1 MAGTALKPDVE
12 LLFGVLGGGKISGES
27 GALIKSQLDSIV
39 KSLNSKTEAANRNVI
54 FTLNT
59 QGTQA
64 EIVGGLRKIADSVSR
79 KSQISLKVSKLDAD
93 SAIAKLKS
101 DLNAMLRTL
110 KVDTGFDVT
119 IGTNGATSAVKQI
132 TADANAA
139 YEALTRVDAS
149 IKEINLRN
157 KSIDSA
163 YKKVTGGLGTG
174 ENSAEELQALDAL
187 RNKYVELQ
195 SAVDTLKL
203 NKQQATQSEIND
215 IYRLQSEMN
224 ELINT
229 TRLQTEER
237 RRAAAEAVK
246 NSKNVK
252 TAKEQ
257 EIEAA
262 KEHQK
267 LITQVNTLQKNAQ
280 TALNYTAASHTE
292 QYKAIKLARD
302 ELDLM
307 SKDYSRLDAA
317 RLTKLNNII
326 KDNTTEIRAMGKA
339 TRSWGD
345 IFTSNITKFTSWF
358 GISQTVMYAVNSLYR
373 MVDAVREVDAAMT
386 ELRKVTNETESTYN
400 RFLDNAAARAR
411 ELGATLS
418 DTINATAEFARLG
431 YSIDEA
437 SELADAAIVY
447 KNVGD
452 GIESISEAAQ
462 SIISTMQAFGIAA
475 EDAMLIVDKFNEV
488 GNNFAISSKGVGE
501 ALLRSASALQAGGN
515 TIDESI
521 ALITAANTVIQDPEK
536 VGKVMP
542 NGTVM
547 CRKQIAISVKS
558 QRWSRPRKDHIPLY
572 MESVTTVM
580 LPVVTRWL
588 RYPPTQYGRVK
599 IQSELAL

>member
-1 MAGTALKPDVE
+1 MLFFKVVKKLAGTALKPDVE

-64 EIVGGLRKIADSVSR
+64 EVVGGLRKIADSVSR
-79 KSQISLKVSKLDAD
+79 KNQISLKVSKLDAD

-119 IGTNGATSAVKQI
+119 IGTNGATSAVKQVI
-132 TADANAA
+132 ADANAA
-139 YEALTRVDAS
+139 YEALTRVDAA

-163 YKKVTGGLGTG
+163 YKKVTGNLGTG
-174 ENSAEELQALDAL
+174 ENSAEELQSLDAL

-203 NKQQATQSEIND
+203 NRQQATQSEIND

-237 RRAAAEAVK
+237 KRAAAEAVK
-246 NSKNVK
+246 SSKNVK
-252 TAKEQ
+252 TAEEQ
-257 EIEAA
+257 ELDAI
-262 KEHQK
+262 KERQR
-267 LITQVNTLQKNAQ
+267 LLTQVNTLQKNAQ
-280 TALNYTAASHTE
+280 TALNYTAASHTK
-292 QYKAIKLARD
+292 QYEAIKLARD

-307 SKDYSRLDAA
+307 AQDYRTINAKRL
-317 RLTKLNNII
+317 LELNNII

-345 IFTSNITKFTSWF
+345 TLTSNITKFTSWF

-431 YSIDEA
+431 YGIDEA

-488 GNNFAISSKGVGE
+488 GNNFAISSKGVGD
-501 ALLRSASALQAGGN
+501 ALMRSASALQAGGN

-572 MESVTTVM
+572 IWN
-580 LPVVTRWL
+580 P
-588 RYPPTQYGRVK
+588 
-599 IQSELAL
+599 